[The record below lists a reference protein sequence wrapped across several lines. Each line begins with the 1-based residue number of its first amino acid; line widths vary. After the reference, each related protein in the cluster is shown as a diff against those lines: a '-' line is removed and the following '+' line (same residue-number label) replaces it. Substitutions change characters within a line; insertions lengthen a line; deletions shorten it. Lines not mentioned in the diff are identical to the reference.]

1 MRSLRLVVM
10 FIGLFFLASL
20 SNVLACHRGFG
31 SLISMQNH
39 AGFERYETPRTRSKR
54 GSGFGYTTEPT
65 TESTGVTSDTAIGT
79 TDQSIGLSATSTDCN
94 SRTANINKF
103 FQKSYIQIA
112 EESAQGQGP
121 HLEALALQVGC
132 NAQQTVLLEKALQ
145 HNYHYVF
152 TENDINHSINEFYT
166 VVNSDDQLAACWPE
180 S

>member
-1 MRSLRLVVM
+1 MRSLRLVVT
-10 FIGLFFLASL
+10 FTGLFFLASL
-20 SNVLACHRGFG
+20 SNLLACHRGFG
-31 SLISMQNH
+31 SLISMQDH

-54 GSGFGYTTEPT
+54 GSGFGLTTEPT

-79 TDQSIGLSATSTDCN
+79 TDQSIGLSATSTNCD

-145 HNYHYVF
+145 QNYQNVF
-152 TENDINHSINEFYT
+152 DEDDIDHAISEFYT
-166 VVNSDDQLAACWPE
+166 VVNSDEQLGACWPK

>member
-10 FIGLFFLASL
+10 FTSLFFLASL

-39 AGFERYETPRTRSKR
+39 AGFERYEKPRTRSKR
-54 GSGFGYTTEPT
+54 GSGFGLTTEPT

-79 TDQSIGLSATSTDCN
+79 TDQSIGLSATSTNCD

-121 HLEALALQVGC
+121 HLEALASQGGC
-132 NAQQTVLLEKALQ
+132 NAQQTLLLEKALQ
-145 HNYHYVF
+145 QNYHSVF
-152 TENDINHSINEFYT
+152 AEDNVNHSINKFYT
-166 VVNSDDQLAACWPE
+166 VVNSDEQLAACWPE

>member
-31 SLISMQNH
+31 NLISMQNH
-39 AGFERYETPRTRSKR
+39 AGFERYEKPRTLSKR
-54 GSGFGYTTEPT
+54 GSGFGLTTEPT

-79 TDQSIGLSATSTDCN
+79 TDQSIGLSATSTNCD

-145 HNYHYVF
+145 QNYQNVF
-152 TENDINHSINEFYT
+152 EEDDIDHAISEFYT
-166 VVNSDDQLAACWPE
+166 VVNSDDELAACWPK